1 MGDEWVLAVDRVV
14 GALLALVI
22 LALVVGHH
30 VYQNWG
36 LFAVVSR
43 HHIDTAGLV
52 LRRSFWV
59 VGKTA
64 VEDVSLDP
72 VARRVDLESQCR
84 HFLLFSNL
92 FAFILLRLLMLR
104 RRWLVLGLLW
114 YEGLF
119 VWGRLSLWRLKFLL
133 LVLFDVIVAFFLSD
147 FYQFPVKFLHLGS

>member
-1 MGDEWVLAVDRVV
+1 MSAMDGEWVLAVDRVV

-36 LFAVVSR
+36 LLAVVSR
-43 HHIDTAGLV
+43 HHIDAARLV
-52 LRRSFWV
+52 LRRSFWI

-72 VARRVDLESQCR
+72 VAGRVDLESQCR

-92 FAFILLRLLMLR
+92 FAFILLRLFMLR
-104 RRWLVLGLLW
+104 RRWLVLGLL
-114 YEGLF
+114 
-119 VWGRLSLWRLKFLL
+119 
-133 LVLFDVIVAFFLSD
+133 
-147 FYQFPVKFLHLGS
+147 